1 AVLAFP
7 TRRSSDLFGR
17 RLEHDYGV
25 EAALVS
31 KAISGPVQVLWT
43 REDDVQNSTDRP
55 ASDHELSARLDG
67 RGWPVAFS
75 HRIVMP
81 SINGQK
87 GTPTDG
93 GIDPEVKD
101 EASFVY
107 AVPNASIEY
116 VMTQTPVPLGLMR
129 SVNALQVAFAAESLM
144 DELAAAAGEVP
155 LELRLHL

>member
-1 AVLAFP
+1 M
-7 TRRSSDLFGR
+7 R
-17 RLEHDYGV
+17 
-25 EAALVS
+25 
-31 KAISGPVQVLWT
+31 
-43 REDDVQNSTDRP
+43 NSTYRP
-55 ASDHELSARLDG
+55 ASYHELSAKLDG

-107 AVPNASIEY
+107 GFPYASIEC
-116 VMTQTPVPLGLMR
+116 VMTQIAIPLGWMR
-129 SVNALQVAFAAESLM
+129 SVNALQVAYAADSVM
-144 DELAAAAGEVP
+144 GDGAA
-155 LELRLHL
+155 